1 MGSRLKADDL
11 DDPPRLRHAPIDQT
25 SQLSPILE
33 IQVTRRV
40 PHPCGVGLCLPAAGI
55 RWPLHRHRKDPA
67 AAKADKPEK
76 GKKAKHHREKSRDKA
91 REKAARE
98 EAGVSPG
105 PRSVGWRYPQPGPA
119 GAGAH

>member
-1 MGSRLKADDL
+1 MKRILLITCCAL
-11 DDPPRLRHAPIDQT
+11 T
-25 SQLSPILE
+25 LSTL
-33 IQVTRRV
+33 V
-40 PHPCGVGLCLPAAGI
+40 PVSASAGI

-76 GKKAKHHREKSRDKA
+76 GKKSKFHRGKSRDKG

-105 PRSVGWRYPQPGPA
+105 PRSVGWRHPEPGPA
-119 GAGAH
+119 GAGAR

>member
-1 MGSRLKADDL
+1 MKRILLITCCAL
-11 DDPPRLRHAPIDQT
+11 A
-25 SQLSPILE
+25 LSALGP
-33 IQVTRRV
+33 VS
-40 PHPCGVGLCLPAAGI
+40 ASAGI

-76 GKKAKHHREKSRDKA
+76 GKKAKHHREKSRDKG